1 MHNTVELKRSVSAAV
16 GVNYRVGLVD
26 RPLLSSVPVVPKWW
40 VWITSPDLIGRN
52 YVLSW

>member
-1 MHNTVELKRSVSAAV
+1 MELTRSVSAAV
-16 GVNYRVGLVD
+16 LVKYRVELVD

-40 VWITSPDLIGRN
+40 VWITSPDLIGRS